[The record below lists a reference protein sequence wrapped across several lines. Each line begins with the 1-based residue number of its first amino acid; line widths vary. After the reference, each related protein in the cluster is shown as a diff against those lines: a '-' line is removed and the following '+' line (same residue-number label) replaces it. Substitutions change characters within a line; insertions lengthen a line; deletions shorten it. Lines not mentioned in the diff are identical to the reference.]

1 VTWVLPFVTFRT
13 RTRYFD
19 ASRYTCA
26 CKFGVTRF
34 LFTHSFLKKHPAFAE
49 RLKRAEHNI
58 ANRKKRRGAAPV
70 PTKAFTDAS
79 PYHQRLAQ
87 FEAWRTGD
95 PYLPPAAVNHC
106 PCGDENNKQLVKD
119 LHEVR
124 GDLIGKKLMELLR
137 GAEGSHE
144 EEGETVNVFDPH
156 AATSETASLEAA
168 ASQLHSTALR
178 LRAESEDSSV
188 IAPVDSHME
197 GDEPLLAIADA
208 SQLDSN
214 LQTSENTSVTEDSST
229 VVTVS
234 VDERNL
240 SEYEAKLHRYSSKV
254 RMEITER
261 LRKPEGSCYFVFV
274 REGNCIQD

>member
-1 VTWVLPFVTFRT
+1 
-13 RTRYFD
+13 
-19 ASRYTCA
+19 
-26 CKFGVTRF
+26 
-34 LFTHSFLKKHPAFAE
+34 
-49 RLKRAEHNI
+49 
-58 ANRKKRRGAAPV
+58 
-70 PTKAFTDAS
+70 
-79 PYHQRLAQ
+79 
-87 FEAWRTGD
+87 
-95 PYLPPAAVNHC
+95 
-106 PCGDENNKQLVKD
+106 LVKD
-119 LHEVR
+119 LQEVR

-137 GAEGSHE
+137 GAEGTHE
-144 EEGETVNVFDPH
+144 EEGETVNVFDLR
-156 AATSETASLEAA
+156 AATSETASLEPT
-168 ASQLHSTALR
+168 ASQLQSAALR

-274 REGNCIQD
+274 REGKMYSRLKVECVALSIVVICNYCAPFGRSCGRQNHPNLSHFAHVR